1 MIQILL
7 DLRIHS
13 WIFLKKYTLNLYCS
27 WLTYSLAVQHY
38 LNAIC
43 QIPGLEGMRRDVLRD
58 DEQVSETRK
67 LL

>member
-1 MIQILL
+1 MTQILL
-7 DLRIHS
+7 DLGIHS
-13 WIFLKKYTLNLYCS
+13 WIFLKKHTLNLYCS

-58 DEQVSETRK
+58 DEQVSETK
-67 LL
+67 KSL